1 MSIRRTLRT
10 VKVGNDIDGYPIS
23 VKSKSARF
31 SQEVFPQKES
41 LRSQR
46 FHRWVHRGKK
56 KPCYPS
62 RTAGLHQFNTFLYKD
77 YSFHDPCG
85 PWKRLQRY
93 EEKSEKPSNFEY
105 LIFFPVSLSPLFPA
119 IPSLVHHHEKKKPS
133 APSYQRKPKASF
145 YS

>member
-1 MSIRRTLRT
+1 MPIRRTSRT
-10 VKVGNDIDGYPIS
+10 VKVGSDIDGYPIS

-56 KPCYPS
+56 KPCYPT

-105 LIFFPVSLSPLFPA
+105 LIFFPSPSCPCSQRFHRWSTTMKRRSLPPPQS
-119 IPSLVHHHEKKKPS
+119 EE
-133 APSYQRKPKASF
+133 QKASF